1 MNGDELF
8 ERSFQVVD
16 GVVDV
21 LAETSAQGATLHLKD
36 IAIYPRTTGSV
47 RLGTKT
53 VLRLRRKLLEEAK
66 KLGFERL
73 HVTGTRLSGATS
85 PRKVDLWFDL
95 TGKDK

>member
-1 MNGDELF
+1 M
-8 ERSFQVVD
+8 
-16 GVVDV
+16 
-21 LAETSAQGATLHLKD
+21 
-36 IAIYPRTTGSV
+36 

-53 VLRLRRKLLEEAK
+53 VLRLRRKLLEEAR

-85 PRKVDLWFDL
+85 PRKGDLWFDL